1 MSPPTLSRA
10 RAFTRAGL
18 DSHGQRVRFHSLR
31 KYLYDRL
38 TAVASQEKAKQIIGK
53 KVNEAD
59 APYLGVENLRD
70 IYARATPSIVVGNGN
85 GAEVK
90 QRVGSLEEENKTLR
104 EELAKLNTKVE
115 GMSTEKQ
122 AVLADLRGLNTDQ
135 LKALM
140 SMADQFNQKK
150 RKEPMVKVNVT
161 EETEKGVRQN
171 E

>member
-1 MSPPTLSRA
+1 
-10 RAFTRAGL
+10 
-18 DSHGQRVRFHSLR
+18 
-31 KYLYDRL
+31 
-38 TAVASQEKAKQIIGK
+38 
-53 KVNEAD
+53 
-59 APYLGVENLRD
+59 
-70 IYARATPSIVVGNGN
+70 VVGNGN